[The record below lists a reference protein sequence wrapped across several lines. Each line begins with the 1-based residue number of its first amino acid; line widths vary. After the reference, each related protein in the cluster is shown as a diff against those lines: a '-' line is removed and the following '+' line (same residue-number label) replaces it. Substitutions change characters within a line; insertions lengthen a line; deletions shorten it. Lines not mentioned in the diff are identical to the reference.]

1 MKGKVIEDLNESI
14 KSLKRNLEN
23 KVREYQS
30 AISDARDREDRLQ
43 ERINSEGKGMDD
55 LHREVN
61 QNITNLY
68 VCLF

>member
-1 MKGKVIEDLNESI
+1 MKVKGKVIDDLNETI

-43 ERINSEGKGMDD
+43 ERINSEGKGNDD
-55 LHREVN
+55 LHREVK
-61 QNITNLY
+61 Y
-68 VCLF
+68 